1 MTKKGFFVKLTEM
14 ENSKISSFFP
24 RSSLTKFIG
33 VFALVLFFV
42 GAVPFAHAL
51 EIHHLF
57 AEVDHDAHQH
67 SEFDLCQWVKHHTGN
82 SLAWDPPQFSH
93 GFVGSSVLW
102 FEGQIAQDS
111 LSFLHSYSRGPP
123 LLNGFSFIR

>member
-1 MTKKGFFVKLTEM
+1 M
-14 ENSKISSFFP
+14 ENSKIPASFPGF
-24 RSSLTKFIG
+24 SLARFIG
-33 VFALVLFFV
+33 TFSLALFFI
-42 GAVPFAHAL
+42 GAIPFAHAL

-82 SLAWDPPQFSH
+82 SLAWDPPQVTHESL
-93 GFVGSSVLW
+93 GSSVLF
-102 FEGQIAQDS
+102 FEGQIAHDS

-123 LLNGFSFIR
+123 LLNCFSFIR